1 MAKVGAVILTTFD
14 ERPDYPQHRLVARD
28 LGCVRGGRPVFEG
41 LSFALRAGEMLTL
54 RGPNGSGK
62 SSLLRQIAGLLDVS
76 HGELV
81 LEGGGGSGSP
91 GDAALYVGH
100 LDAVKAPL
108 TVEEN
113 LLFWADFYDVD
124 RARVSLA
131 LAGLGLAPLA
141 MLPAGILSA
150 GQKKR
155 LGLARVLLIDRP
167 LWLLDEP
174 TVSLDAANVTV
185 LAGLMTA
192 HMARGG
198 LIVAASH
205 VELGIETAKR
215 LELGQAGRSDKTP
228 VMDGAL

>member
-1 MAKVGAVILTTFD
+1 
-14 ERPDYPQHRLVARD
+14 
-28 LGCVRGGRPVFEG
+28 
-41 LSFALRAGEMLTL
+41 MLTL

-81 LEGGGGSGSP
+81 LEGGSESSSP
-91 GDAALYVGH
+91 GDVALYVGH

-113 LLFWADFYDVD
+113 LRFWADFYGVD
-124 RARVSLA
+124 RARVSPA

-155 LGLARVLLIDRP
+155 LGLARLLLIDRP

-174 TVSLDAANVTV
+174 NVSLDAATVSV

-192 HMARGG
+192 HLARGG

-205 VELGIETAKR
+205 VELGIEAAKR
-215 LELGQAGRSDKTP
+215 LELGQAAPSEKTIVP
-228 VMDGAL
+228 EGAL

>member
-1 MAKVGAVILTTFD
+1 MAKVGAAILTIFD
-14 ERPDYPQHRLVARD
+14 GRSDYPQHRLEARD
-28 LGCVRGGRPVFEG
+28 LGCVRGGRPVFGG
-41 LSFALRAGEMLTL
+41 LSFSLSAGEMLTL

-81 LEGGGGSGSP
+81 LEGGGDGSSP
-91 GDAALYVGH
+91 GDVALYVGH

-113 LLFWADFYDVD
+113 LRFWADFYGVD
-124 RARVSLA
+124 RARVSPA

-155 LGLARVLLIDRP
+155 LGLARLL
-167 LWLLDEP
+167 
-174 TVSLDAANVTV
+174 
-185 LAGLMTA
+185 
-192 HMARGG
+192 
-198 LIVAASH
+198 
-205 VELGIETAKR
+205 
-215 LELGQAGRSDKTP
+215 
-228 VMDGAL
+228 